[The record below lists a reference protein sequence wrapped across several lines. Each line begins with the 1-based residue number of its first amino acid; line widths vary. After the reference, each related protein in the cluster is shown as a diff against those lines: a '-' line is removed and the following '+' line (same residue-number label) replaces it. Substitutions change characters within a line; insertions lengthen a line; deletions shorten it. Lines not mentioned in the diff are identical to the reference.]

1 MTWLFCFW
9 SGLIFAFLASQIKSN
24 QVRKRRPPDL
34 FPKLAADDR
43 EYRKDLKYLMEDEEH
58 KDAVF
63 LLENALHDGGLN
75 DDPLEIRVHRSILTA
90 RSDYF
95 KALFRSDTFSE
106 SEQCVVRVEAGFSEA
121 HVRGVLS
128 FLYTNRVPRITQS
141 STEHLL
147 ALFQLADQWLLPSL
161 KKTVERELVN
171 HVAAETVARLYS
183 AAEDYGASGGGLL
196 KTACVEYIRSN
207 LKKLTANPDFEAEI
221 QRHSPALTLHILK
234 RAAET
239 SATQHHQHHSTRHSK
254 KARRTSPVPDAEPS
268 SGGFAEF
275 EDL

>member
-1 MTWLFCFW
+1 
-9 SGLIFAFLASQIKSN
+9 
-24 QVRKRRPPDL
+24 
-34 FPKLAADDR
+34 
-43 EYRKDLKYLMEDEEH
+43 MEDEEH
-58 KDAVF
+58 KDAGF
-63 LLENALHDGGLN
+63 LLENALHDDGDNHN
-75 DDPLEIRVHRSILTA
+75 DNPLEIRAHKCILTA

-95 KALFRSDTFSE
+95 KALFRSDTFRE
-106 SEQCVVRVEAGFSEA
+106 SEQCVVRVEAGFSES
-121 HVRGVLS
+121 HVRSVLC

-147 ALFQLADQWLLPSL
+147 ALFQLADRWLLPSL
-161 KKTVERELVN
+161 KKMVERELVN

-183 AAEDYGASGGGLL
+183 AAEDYGASGGGGLL

-239 SATQHHQHHSTRHSK
+239 SATQHHQHHSSRHTK